1 MKPSNDREAVTL
13 IIKGLIKRGV
23 IPVSVEDG
31 EHEVF
36 DVNHENMPE
45 SLDELMSCDEGWLHV
60 TIPASLT
67 GDKDTD
73 TWIYFVYGNDPA
85 EVACDYGVSL
95 SPYLDPII
103 DPWWN

>member
-1 MKPSNDREAVTL
+1 MKPSSDREAVTL
-13 IIKGLIKRGV
+13 IINGLIERGV

-31 EHEVF
+31 EHEEFSF
-36 DVNHENMPE
+36 DHENMD
-45 SLDELMSCDEGWLHV
+45 SSIDELMSCDEGWLNV

-73 TWIYFVYGNDPA
+73 TWIYFVYGNDPE

-103 DPWWN
+103 NPWWE